1 MAWEGFFPGDKLD
14 ALFAKYDADGSGAIT
29 FDEFQ
34 RLMFDN
40 ILLGAPALGGGADE
54 QAALFQERGFAFVAP
69 EPTQTHRLL
78 PTHYAPQT
86 S

>member
-40 ILLGAPALGGGADE
+40 ILLGAPLACSPCFMLGGG
-54 QAALFQERGFAFVAP
+54 G
-69 EPTQTHRLL
+69 
-78 PTHYAPQT
+78 
-86 S
+86 